1 MENCEEYQEGVYD
14 EGNDVGERGEGECHP
29 LSASMV
35 SETVNSFL
43 ILYVKVSRENTQFS
57 VGADESS
64 LVP

>member
-43 ILYVKVSRENTQFS
+43 IMYVKYREKTHNFR
-57 VGADESS
+57 
-64 LVP
+64 